1 MIDGVGVAAF
11 EEGTEDEELCVQ
23 GLRLGKDLE
32 L

>member
-11 EEGTEDEELCVQ
+11 EEGTDDEKLGVH